1 LNGLYKIQAQE
12 YVMTGLTVLDEL
24 YHRVNNEFTAAISVL
39 SIAAARTSSDE
50 VKTALSKVSELLRHC
65 ADVHRTLQMPE
76 DDRLIDAGENLSH
89 LCLSISRS
97 KLDAKKIKLLLSV
110 ETLRLPATRC
120 WFLGMII
127 YELITN
133 AARHAFDGASGEIRI
148 AVWCDRAS
156 VKCSVR
162 DNGTAPPIIRPGR
175 GLQIVDTL
183 SKVLGGQF
191 KQRFGPRGSESILIF
206 PRTRRPTLIAGS
218 ARRAAGAKP
227 ETRCTKLQPSFE
239 HFGVL

>member
-24 YHRVNNEFTAAISVL
+24 YYRVNNEFTAAISVL

-76 DDRLIDAGENLSH
+76 DDRLIDAGENLSQ

-97 KLDAKKIKLLLSV
+97 KLDAKHIKLLLFV

-120 WFLGMII
+120 WCLGMIV

-133 AARHAFDGASGEIRI
+133 AARHAFDGASGEIRVAI
-148 AVWCDRAS
+148 CCDRAS
-156 VKCSVR
+156 VKFSVR

-175 GLQIVDTL
+175 GLQIVDML
-183 SKVLGGQF
+183 SNALGGQF
-191 KQRFGPRGSESILIF
+191 KQTFGPWGSEFILIF
-206 PRTRRPTLIAGS
+206 PRTRKPTPIAGS
-218 ARRAAGAKP
+218 ACGAAGAKL
-227 ETRCTKLQPSFE
+227 EKRRTKLRPRFE
-239 HFGVL
+239 HFGVS